1 MFGSFAR
8 NLLPAALLG
17 AFWHIPFLV
26 FGLLFA
32 AGPALAAP
40 ANVDGLPLPR
50 FVTTHFNNVNVR
62 VGPGE
67 RYDVTWVFTS
77 AGTPV
82 EVVQE
87 FDIWRKIRDFDGQ
100 EGWIQQNQLSG
111 IRAGLVSPGKSGSDF
126 ALFSSPSVEASPRA
140 YLPPGF
146 RVNLKRCDGSWCQVD
161 ATGRDT
167 GGHSSTYSG
176 YLKQGDIWGVL
187 QGEVF

>member
-1 MFGSFAR
+1 MFGPFAR
-8 NLLPAALLG
+8 NLLPTAHLG
-17 AFWHIPFLV
+17 AFSYIPLLV
-26 FGLLFA
+26 SCLLFA

-40 ANVDGLPLPR
+40 TNVDGLPLPR

-67 RYDVTWVFTS
+67 RYDITWVFTN

-111 IRAGLVSPGKSGSDF
+111 TRAGLV
-126 ALFSSPSVEASPRA
+126 
-140 YLPPGF
+140 
-146 RVNLKRCDGSWCQVD
+146 
-161 ATGRDT
+161 
-167 GGHSSTYSG
+167 
-176 YLKQGDIWGVL
+176 
-187 QGEVF
+187 